1 MDSIQKIIR
10 LFLWLTAQHVI
21 FCSVLIREKGRPDIK
36 FLHPVQGDDEAG
48 FDKVE
53 KFRILAKDHR

>member
-21 FCSVLIREKGRPDIK
+21 FCSALIREKGRPDIK